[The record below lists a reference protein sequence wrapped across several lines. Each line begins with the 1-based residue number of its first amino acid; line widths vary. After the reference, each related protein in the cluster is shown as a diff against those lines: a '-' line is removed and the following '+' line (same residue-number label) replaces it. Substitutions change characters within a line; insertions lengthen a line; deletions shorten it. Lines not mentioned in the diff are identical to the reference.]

1 LETIASG
8 PFKKTSGEDRQAL
21 RRVKEFTRA
30 HFRLAEDDTIF
41 VTEVACA
48 LPGCPPLETLI
59 AFWTAGAK
67 RHHYKVFKAVV
78 AVTEDDLPPWWMK
91 DSLAVD
97 EMAGC
102 DCC

>member
-1 LETIASG
+1 VQTILSG
-8 PFKKTSGEDRQAL
+8 PFRKKTSEDRQAL
-21 RRVKEFTRA
+21 RRVKDFTRA

-59 AFWTAGAK
+59 AFWTAGNK
-67 RHHYKVFKAVV
+67 RHHYKVFKPLIE
-78 AVTEDDLPPWWMK
+78 VTEDDLPPWWMK
-91 DSLAVD
+91 DSLAFD

-102 DCC
+102 ECC